1 MSPRK
6 LWCVDLVVVLALAGA
21 LLLPATLSAQNGS
34 YTFVNID
41 FPGAYL
47 TIPEAVNDNGA
58 VVGYYLDTQYG
69 NYHGFLYSGGTY
81 TTIDDPEGTT
91 FCEGINNAG
100 VITGVVEV
108 SATETHGFTYSN
120 GAFTSFDYPGT
131 SGVTSG
137 QGINNSNE
145 ITGIYEPAGV
155 SGSSRQ

>member
-100 VITGVVEV
+100 VITGAVEV
-108 SATETHGFTYSN
+108 QRHRDARLHVFN

-137 QGINNSNE
+137 R
-145 ITGIYEPAGV
+145 
-155 SGSSRQ
+155 GSTTAMRSPESTNRPG